1 MAFSF
6 AALSA
11 PPILSMKDRITADW
25 TFLEEKMMA
34 EAKCIPDDKVELQ
47 EEILEWCQR
56 WAALLGDFTSCR
68 VRGEE
73 HDLSLGM
80 SAEATAVGNDA
91 NAQFERWECAQVAQ
105 EARAKDHT
113 SREVQMAAVSPP
125 RARTKSVLT
134 APSAADD
141 VGDAGSSASKAGR
154 KQMEVSVPPVT
165 GARLTKTIHIVHNP
179 PCARTGKKCEGE
191 KSRTCGPCG
200 AVRQK
205 CEYSSGGKIGGEDDF
220 SADAPTPAAGG
231 GGSICKSVSA
241 PALADVAASEPEIVE
256 TAPSKRAPRLT
267 CKAAA
272 ASKGKGK
279 AKAKQAAPVEPAPPT
294 VVDSSDDGASYTRGE
309 IGKIQHDMRVLKGQ
323 LLGLY
328 ESAYKMSNERVSSV
342 LCTTNASIIS
352 AVASACNICDFD
364 PSLSLS

>member
-11 PPILSMKDRITADW
+11 PPVLSMKDRITADW
-25 TFLEEKMMA
+25 TSLEEKMMA

-47 EEILEWCQR
+47 EEILEWVTLP
-56 WAALLGDFTSCR
+56 AAACS
-68 VRGEE
+68 GEE

-91 NAQFERWECAQVAQ
+91 NAQFERWERTWVAQ
-105 EARAKDHT
+105 EARAKDRA
-113 SREVQMAAVSPP
+113 SRE
-125 RARTKSVLT
+125 SVLT

-165 GARLTKTIHIVHNP
+165 GAWSTKMICIVHDP
-179 PCARTGKKCEGE
+179 PCAHTGKKCEGE

-220 SADAPTPAAGG
+220 GADAPTPAAGG
-231 GGSICKSVSA
+231 GGSIRKSVSA
-241 PALADVAASEPEIVE
+241 PALADMAASEPEIVE
-256 TAPSKRAPRLT
+256 TAPSKRVPCPTR
-267 CKAAA
+267 KAAA

-279 AKAKQAAPVEPAPPT
+279 GKAKQATPVEPAPPT
-294 VVDSSDDGASYTRGE
+294 VAESSDDGASYTRGE

-328 ESAYKMSNERVSSV
+328 ESAYKMSNEVRAFGEASWESHELVS
-342 LCTTNASIIS
+342 ASLPS
-352 AVASACNICDFD
+352 FVQQMRQLYPAVASA
-364 PSLSLS
+364 L